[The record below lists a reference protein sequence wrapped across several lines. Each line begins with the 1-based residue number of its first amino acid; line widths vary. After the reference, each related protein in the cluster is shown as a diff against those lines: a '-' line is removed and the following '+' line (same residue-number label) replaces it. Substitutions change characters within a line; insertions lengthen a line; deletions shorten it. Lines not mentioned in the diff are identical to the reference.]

1 MIVDVQVVAQSAVTL
16 NMLIDAWKRAPEM
29 VAEELTAATYDAE
42 MLLELETKE
51 LTPVGV
57 GSAGGLRGNIHSEVP
72 QVMGDTV
79 LGVMGSSLAH
89 TEAVELGTKPHP
101 VSAAGVAS
109 IEDWVRHKLGI
120 TDKEA
125 ERVANAVAWKIR
137 MRGTPAV
144 GMFHRALAHNKA
156 QVAGMYEAAA
166 GRIVKRLATAG

>member
-1 MIVDVQVVAQSAVTL
+1 MIVDVQVVAQNAVTL

-29 VAEELTAATYDAE
+29 VAEELTAATYEAE
-42 MLLELETKE
+42 MLLERETKE
-51 LTPVGV
+51 LTPVGAQ
-57 GSAGGLRGNIHSEVP
+57 GFLRASIESLEP

-79 LGVMGSSLAH
+79 IGVVGSPMSYA
-89 TEAVELGTKPHP
+89 ESVELGTKPHP
-101 VSAAGVAS
+101 VSDAGVAS

-125 ERVANAVAWKIR
+125 ERVAYAVAWKIR

-144 GMFHRALAHNKA
+144 GMFHRALAHNKT

-166 GRIVKRLATAG
+166 GRIVKRLSTAG